1 LPAPQAVHSSTAAV
15 IFWDRGML
23 SKWMSTLILTNEEG
37 KRVASYFSIVRRSVQ
52 AVFDEN
58 ELDTVENGIWNDCFQ
73 TVVSDSQCRIQHIS
87 ALFFSWKHC
96 REDSKYRHMVN
107 EQPLFHY

>member
-1 LPAPQAVHSSTAAV
+1 MVLLSFLRLDITSPHVPASAKHPIS
-15 IFWDRGML
+15 IFA
-23 SKWMSTLILTNEEG
+23 SFQQEG